1 MNMKKLKEQVEF
13 YFSDSN
19 YARDSFL
26 IAKAAEND
34 GFVPIS
40 LLLTFKR
47 LQAMSPTVEDVKEAI
62 KDSTV
67 VELDADSLRK
77 IKTQEF
83 LDYLNDKDISNRVL
97 HMKGFSTTWSLD
109 DLKDLLEE
117 HCKPAKITLRRT
129 QLGEFTGSCF
139 VEFKTKEEAEE
150 ALNLKIEISA
160 EKIEEDAKKQ
170 KVEPTFVEIVSKS
183 TYLASKK
190 NEKEKEK
197 ETKFSEKVKESFIQ
211 KLYKYECS
219 DELDIKAIKEKLSNC
234 AFVDASKNVIRLK
247 FVEEWTEKEFTVQKD
262 DKEKVTI
269 KLSKLSDDD
278 AKEYV
283 KGITIK
289 KIKR

>member
-1 MNMKKLKEQVEF
+1 MKKLKEQVEF